1 MEYLC
6 KGVEAPCTNG
16 VWGVSILL
24 PAILLCHR
32 EDDCCKYLI
41 VGMPVDYGLDFSHL
55 QGVFIPLK
63 ITSINSSGLLLD
75 LHLI

>member
-1 MEYLC
+1 MES
-6 KGVEAPCTNG
+6 G
-16 VWGVSILL
+16 GVSILL
-24 PAILLCHR
+24 PAILFLCHR
-32 EDDCCKYLI
+32 EDDCYRYLT